1 MSAPEATDPQL
12 EAVGWDLSHLLDGAG
27 DPAAAV
33 DEILDTAQAEADAFA
48 EAHAGRIG
56 ELDGP
61 GLVAAMEALG
71 ELQDKLGRAA
81 SYVMLSFSENTADP
95 ARGALLQRMQERLTA

>member
-1 MSAPEATDPQL
+1 MSATDATDPQL
-12 EAVGWDLSHLLDGAG
+12 DAVAWDLSHLLDDARGD

-33 DEILDTAQAEADAFA
+33 DAMLEEGQRQADAFA
-48 EAHAGRIG
+48 ETHAGRVA

-61 GLVAAMEALG
+61 GLIAAMRALAD
-71 ELQDKLGRAA
+71 LQDLLGRAA

-95 ARGALLQRMQERLTA
+95 KRGAL